1 MNQLLKKPIERMV
14 QGLAHWV
21 AYKWET
27 SAVKFV
33 EAEAVGE
40 AANMLINRIP
50 FSVVIKREVDYRI
63 ICPSIKK
70 NQRADLGLF
79 FKNQCKCLLE
89 FKLNENTN
97 GGYEAD
103 IEKLMQVKALHP
115 DIDCF
120 VILIYRYSCSRAE
133 PYFLCNGKASKSD
146 IVNTTK
152 KGLKYKIRVR
162 KVGNAISSLSRDK
175 MKKVVCIEIL

>member
-1 MNQLLKKPIERMV
+1 MDSLLKKPIERMV
-14 QGLAHWV
+14 QGLAYWV

-40 AANMLINRIP
+40 AANILFNRIP
-50 FSVVIKREVDYRI
+50 FPVKIKREVDYRI

-70 NQRADLGLF
+70 SQRADLGLF
-79 FKNQCKCLLE
+79 YNNQCKCLLE
-89 FKLNENTN
+89 FKLSENTN

-103 IEKLMQVKALHP
+103 IEKLMQVKALNS

-120 VILIYRYSCSRAE
+120 VVLIYRHSCSLTE
-133 PYFLCNGKASKSD
+133 PYFLCNGRASKSD

-162 KVGNAISSLSRDK
+162 KVGNAISSLSKDT